1 MFFDKMKTAVKILYL
16 LIMIVLFASCK
27 KENRCDCIKRTGT
40 IIKEERS
47 LGGFDKIAVEN
58 NLNVFIIQDSV
69 YKVTVE
75 AGENIAPLIETVVQ
89 DGTLILRNKNRCNWS
104 RSYNKPLNVYV
115 TLPELRF
122 VTSDGTG
129 DIKSLNTL
137 KTDIIDL
144 QIKNSGNIEL
154 TVDNHIV
161 LSHMHGSGDVT
172 LHGNTEEHDISIG
185 GTAYIYAADLQTSYT
200 FIDKFTLGMSYI
212 RVRDLLI
219 CKMKDKGDIY
229 CYGNPAT
236 VQKTAEGSG
245 QLYLK

>member
-1 MFFDKMKTAVKILYL
+1 MKAKFQLIFFL
-16 LIMIVLFASCK
+16 LFAFLSSCK

-40 IIKEERS
+40 IIREERS
-47 LGGFDKIAVEN
+47 LSGFDKIAVEN
-58 NLNVFIIQDSV
+58 NLNVFITQDSAF
-69 YKVTVE
+69 KVTVE

-89 DGTLILRNKNRCNWS
+89 DGTLIMRNKNRCNWA
-104 RSYNKPLNVYV
+104 RSYQKPLNVYV
-115 TLPELRF
+115 AMPELRY

-137 KTDIIDL
+137 TTSTIDL

-154 TVDNHIV
+154 TVDNKVV

-219 CKMKDKGDIY
+219 CKMKDKGDVI
-229 CYGNPAT
+229 CYGNPTT
-236 VQKTAEGSG
+236 VHKTIEGSG
-245 QLYLK
+245 QLYFK